1 MNKHNARGFNST
13 PLLPLKNFYFFVH
26 STPRNVGKTCFVNY
40 WTKKVIKKGTKKG
53 LILHDL
59 DYFDKCFLKVIGL
72 SQVFHPLKIA

>member
-13 PLLPLKNFYFFVH
+13 PLLPLKNFYFFVQCWKNLFCKLLDEK
-26 STPRNVGKTCFVNY
+26 SN
-40 WTKKVIKKGTKKG
+40 KKGTKKG

-59 DYFDKCFLKVIGL
+59 DHFDKCFLKVIGL